1 MIKEQIGLVRALRC
15 YVNMRRSSIIR
26 AVRHRQTFPSVALTV
41 AAALAFS
48 GPGAAQLKGPW
59 WPTTGAVILEG
70 GHIESPTFDQV
81 ATRLIS
87 LAGGPDR
94 LLVVIP
100 TANEAVAPRLRG
112 TGPPFDPSELKRT
125 LESKGA
131 KRVTVLHTR
140 DRQAANSEEFAKVLR
155 TAGGVW
161 IPGGGPRILEKTYRG
176 TLVASELK
184 ALLARGGVIA
194 GDSAGAIAIG
204 CFALGWTPDPWGVL
218 IDGLSILPK
227 VTVVPHADAA
237 RGYVPSEETLRYLVA
252 HPGPVGLVI
261 DENTALVLNG
271 SVAEV
276 IGAGRVALVDP
287 ARDKSKPFLMLKAG
301 GAADVAK

>member
-1 MIKEQIGLVRALRC
+1 M
-15 YVNMRRSSIIR
+15 NMRNGSIIR
-26 AVRHRQTFPSVALTV
+26 AVTFSQAFRSLALTV
-41 AAALAFS
+41 AAMLAIAV
-48 GPGAAQLKGPW
+48 PGGAQRQVPW

-70 GHIESPTFDQV
+70 GHSESPTFDEV
-81 ATRLIS
+81 AKRFIA
-87 LAGGPDR
+87 LAGGPDG

-112 TGPPFDPSELKRT
+112 TGPPFDPNELKKT

-131 KRVTVLHTR
+131 KRVRVLHTR
-140 DRQAANSEEFAKVLR
+140 DRQVANSEDFVKVLR

-161 IPGGGPRILEKTYRG
+161 IPGGGARILENTYRG

-204 CFALGWTPDPWGVL
+204 CFALGWTPDPWGIL
-218 IDGLSILPK
+218 IDGLSILPNA
-227 VTVVPHADAA
+227 TVVPHADVA

-252 HPGPVGLVI
+252 HPGPVGVVI
-261 DENTALVLNG
+261 DENTALVLSG
-271 SVAEV
+271 SAAEV

-287 ARDKSKPFLMLKAG
+287 TRDRTKPYLVLKAG
-301 GAADVAK
+301 GTSDVAK